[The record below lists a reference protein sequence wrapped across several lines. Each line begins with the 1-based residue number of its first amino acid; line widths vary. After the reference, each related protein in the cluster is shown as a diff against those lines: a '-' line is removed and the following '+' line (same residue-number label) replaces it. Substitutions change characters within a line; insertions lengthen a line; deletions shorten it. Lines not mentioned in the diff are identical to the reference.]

1 MLSTRFA
8 HKVRA
13 GPKLSPALTGV
24 TSLGS
29 ILPDVGISDSDPLSP
44 CWFWL
49 VEGISEWGLGV
60 LCFAEKETFCD
71 ALFLA

>member
-13 GPKLSPALTGV
+13 GPKLSPAGTGV

-29 ILPDVGISDSDPLSP
+29 ILPDVGISDSDPAGSGR
-44 CWFWL
+44 FRL
-49 VEGISEWGLGV
+49 VEGISE
-60 LCFAEKETFCD
+60 
-71 ALFLA
+71 